1 MNGPHEFSHPD
12 VKGKDWLAQNEP
24 LPSEPAALGA
34 VGS

>member
-1 MNGPHEFSHPD
+1 

>member
-1 MNGPHEFSHPD
+1 

-34 VGS
+34 AGS